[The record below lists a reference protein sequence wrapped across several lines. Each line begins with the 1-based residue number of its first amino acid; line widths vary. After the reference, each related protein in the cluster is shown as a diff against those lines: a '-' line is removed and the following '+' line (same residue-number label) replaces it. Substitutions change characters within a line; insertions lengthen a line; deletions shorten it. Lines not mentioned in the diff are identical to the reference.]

1 MKKLFT
7 LVALLAMVLGAS
19 AQTQWEEVY
28 SIDYTTYQGFP
39 FYVMGYVPEFDGGY
53 MTDHGAS
60 YRYAEVKEDAEETSD
75 VIVTTQGGA
84 KYYRWTEGGGW
95 HQYFIADGITT
106 VIDETY
112 KVVAKVK
119 ASEAVTFN
127 VNMGWGWNAGESVG
141 ASVSIPQSDEFVEVE
156 WEYSGIGGSSCNL
169 VAQPGGAT
177 ATIDWQSLKVYHK
190 MKANQRP
197 KEWIEAITSNAD
209 AESAWPAWSLE
220 ETDGVNINWR
230 GDRTGEICAWAL
242 TMGRNFQPSVIND
255 DSDRAR
261 PFPADIVADE
271 TKEGNHVFVVDAAQV
286 APVSDDDAG
295 SVAWANQ
302 FWIQSNQGWKSGTQI
317 KLHFRYRADHACSV
331 GTQIHKQHP
340 SDYLH
345 WEGIG
350 TLNFTESWTEF
361 DKTIT
366 FSDAQ
371 AGGWSVAF
379 NLNSD
384 EANGRT
390 ANKFYF
396 DDFSW
401 QYLKL
406 DEGFFVSGI
415 NATTTTSYDDLDNAI
430 QFEEELDEKGEPTG
444 NLIATIGEKGN
455 NATYVDQIMVSTVRG
470 DDAAFKGATLKP
482 NGKIKND
489 PEEWLDYAPS
499 TNAKL
504 DLPGLGVWKVY
515 IDTKYNAMA
524 FQMLEG
530 KEYEEAEPVA
540 IVTNTTEFVV
550 NATERDWKPAK
561 DDGTPQD
568 GEEGIGTGQPWDNQ
582 FWIAAN
588 RDLKKDEVTVLK
600 FKYKSSIDAKVS
612 TQAHKV
618 GGDGKPCTYLNWQ
631 GIPEMSEFK
640 AGDWVEYEQEWTI
653 PAGNDGMRSIVF
665 NLSEIKSACDY
676 YIKDVQWFLKDENNA
691 EGKTLENLI
700 SDTGT
705 ENFWLKVNK
714 SDPYQY
720 GTDPSGINSITTDAK
735 NGSAVIYNIA
745 GQRVSKDYKG
755 LVIKEGKKYVVK

>member
-60 YRYAEVKEDAEETSD
+60 YRYAEVKDDAEETSD
-75 VIVTTQGGA
+75 VIVTTQSGA

-95 HQYFIADGITT
+95 HQYFIADNITT

-127 VNMGWGWNAGESVG
+127 VNMGWGWGEGQSMG

-286 APVSDDDAG
+286 APVSDDDAA

-317 KLHFRYRADHACSV
+317 KLHFRYRADHACTV

-415 NATTTTSYDDLDNAI
+415 NATTTTSYDNLDNAI
-430 QFEEELDEKGEPTG
+430 QFVEEDG
-444 NLIATIGEKGN
+444 NLVATVGEKGN

-540 IVTNTTEFVV
+540 IVTNATNVV
-550 NATERDWKPAK
+550 VKGQERDWKPAK

-582 FWIAAN
+582 FFLIAN
-588 RDLKKDEVTVLK
+588 RVVKAGEATVVK
-600 FKYKSSIDAKVS
+600 FKYKASVAGATSGTQCQGEPGAYIHWAAIGSITFGED
-612 TQAHKV
+612 
-618 GGDGKPCTYLNWQ
+618 WQ
-631 GIPEMSEFK
+631 DFEKDF
-640 AGDWVEYEQEWTI
+640 TI
-653 PAGNDGMRSIVF
+653 PAECDGSEGKQFKSIAF
-665 NLSEIKSACDY
+665 NLAEIKAACNY
-676 YIKDVQWFLKDENNA
+676 EFKDFQWYLSDPNLA
-691 EGKTLENLI
+691 EGMTYENLI
-700 SDTGT
+700 DAEGT
-705 ENFWLKVNK
+705 KFFYVKEGAGTN
-714 SDPYQY
+714 PYEF
-720 GTDPSGINSITTDAK
+720 GTDPSGINSVINDAK
-735 NGSAVIYNIA
+735 NASAVTYNIA

>member
-286 APVSDDDAG
+286 APVSDDDAA

-317 KLHFRYRADHACSV
+317 KLHFRYRADHACTV

-340 SDYLH
+340 SDYLYYV
-345 WEGIG
+345 GIG
-350 TLNFTESWTEF
+350 DVNFTDSWQEF

-366 FSDAQ
+366 ISDPQ
-371 AGGWSVAF
+371 SGGWSVAF

-415 NATTTTSYDDLDNAI
+415 NATTTTSYDNLDNAI
-430 QFEEELDEKGEPTG
+430 QFVEEDG
-444 NLIATIGEKGN
+444 NLVATVGEKGN

-530 KEYEEAEPVA
+530 KEYEEADPVA
-540 IVTNTTEFVV
+540 VVTNETNVVV
-550 NATERDWKPAK
+550 NGLERDDIK
-561 DDGTPQD
+561 DDDHPD
-568 GEEGIGTGQPWDNQ
+568 GTGNTYDNQ
-582 FWIAAN
+582 FFLVAKRA
-588 RDLKKDEVTVLK
+588 LKQGETTVVK
-600 FKYKSSIDAKVS
+600 FKYKASVAGATSG
-612 TQAHKV
+612 TQCHNGPGQYIHWAAIGSVTFGTDWQDFEKSDFTV
-618 GGDGKPCTYLNWQ
+618 AAEADGMKCIAFNLAEIKEACVY
-631 GIPEMSEFK
+631 EFK
-640 AGDWVEYEQEWTI
+640 DFQWYLS
-653 PAGNDGMRSIVF
+653 DGS
-665 NLSEIKSACDY
+665 L
-676 YIKDVQWFLKDENNA
+676 DE
-691 EGKTLENLI
+691 GLTYENLI
-700 SDTGT
+700 DAEGT
-705 ENFWLKVNK
+705 ANFFVKEGAGT
-714 SDPYQY
+714 SPYQF
-720 GTDPSGINSITTDAK
+720 GTDPSGIHNVTTGVKNS
-735 NGSAVIYNIA
+735 SAAIYNLS
-745 GQRVSKDYKG
+745 GQRVSNEYKG
-755 LVIKEGKKYVVK
+755 IVVRSGKKYVVK